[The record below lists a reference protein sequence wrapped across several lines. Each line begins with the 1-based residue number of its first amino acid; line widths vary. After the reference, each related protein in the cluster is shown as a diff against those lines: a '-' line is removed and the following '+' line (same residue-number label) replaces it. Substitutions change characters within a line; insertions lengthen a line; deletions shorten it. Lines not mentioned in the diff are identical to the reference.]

1 MLLAALVFA
10 AALCGGAATA
20 SQGGARALRSKAA
33 REPLAGQAHLTFSRL
48 AVDSAGLFHD
58 MAKRAVPDGGFTRPP
73 RAGAYM
79 PDGTPVVLFSD
90 ACLAPLLAGRGT
102 GSTAAPL
109 AAGCQAVSSGD
120 FQAMLAQVSRQLS
133 HGAGPGASNATSP
146 GQTYLCE
153 WRHES
158 HTVACVL
165 EKHPRLVT
173 VEETI
178 PLGPKP
184 SCRREPPANANAT
197 APHAAASRSASEGDL
212 VVREGPHRRA
222 MLHFLCSE
230 KLPAEARTGSELR
243 NDTAPRAPAGSDNPE
258 APFHGSAKLRPYVTV
273 EEEAKLRTAARK
285 MLRVLGNAACHCA
298 ADLSRGSLH
307 CTCART
313 RQGPAASATA
323 GEAGSAVSTDA
334 EHSALNG
341 PVSHSAAALASSNVS
356 AALEAVHRGRLG
368 LRSRMYDFWSVMQE
382 SRSVSEG
389 RLAHARSVLV
399 EASRYTL
406 AAIPIAGGP
415 SGIVSAGPLVDGAA
429 IAAAQAENAAAG
441 GPLVHGVYPGSL
453 SEAAKAAGSQPGMAT
468 EDLPAGVL
476 AMPYRDLGPQLP
488 ILVEESPVLRPVVA
502 AVKRSLAAVTPPHT
516 ASAAAEAVTM
526 TLLARR
532 LRATAAELF
541 SVYPPAL
548 SSTAALREFSQPVED
563 DSSPL
568 PHHFDRS
575 GIDRSPGPI
584 VAARTRQL
592 ARDVTHLRRL
602 ASLAAA
608 RAGTVS
614 NTDPRAVWRAVEAVI
629 RRRLALGETPAAAAT
644 SALGADAAASL
655 ERREED
661 AQEEDWLASV
671 AEAGGQETAAT
682 VRAGEAARASGEA
695 APGASGPDPELDAR
709 DEALLQ
715 VLADEAGPAAAR
727 SASSPQHLAV
737 VSRIASEAHSTSASG
752 AVAEAA
758 VRGAFLE
765 GKGAGL
771 CVMWPRCT
779 SLLGGTPLQAWLIKR
794 VAAQAP
800 AAVPSSGRCAD
811 GGKVLGIGSAAAGHG
826 AALPLGPGK
835 ASVTGAPPSD
845 AALLQSSAGRA
856 ASGHA
861 PLPLPAFVPSPTE
874 LGWSTDGLLTLRR
887 WCDGGGPME
896 ISREAIT
903 ALSGIPTAVAA
914 AFAPNFKAGAATEQD
929 AGPGT
934 PEEAAAEAAA
944 EAAKEAAAP
953 PSPSASPLPVPIR
966 ADFDVLH
973 GERALDA
980 AAALGEWRRAGR
992 AVHNLGNLGWSR
1004 SVGKGAAPVKLSLPG
1019 PPKAPQE
1026 EAAPKPPAASAAVPT
1041 PKPKPVVAEGAS
1053 PLDADG
1059 SVVPD
1064 AAPEDS
1070 PFAADSL
1077 LQTAVAEAE
1086 GALRHALA
1094 SGALDQ
1100 SAADAAPEGTAS
1112 LLQAWASAI
1121 RRSGHEALA
1130 AAVEADADAAA
1141 SDEALLAATVAKRAA
1156 GPGSAHPN
1164 TVNEE
1169 DDADMDPRERLLAN
1183 AASFRFQRHG
1193 ARDAPGLAAEAL
1205 GGAAAAHQAQPQDS
1219 MTAVD
1224 AVMAAVTA
1232 AEASER
1238 APGPANVA
1246 DEEAGGPLVRR
1257 MPADIAAAARSAGRR
1272 VASLLVRLNGTLACL
1287 CLHAGTPVAGLALP
1301 PQPPASLTDASAAS
1315 GLVASLG
1322 LSADPGAGEAE
1333 DDAEVARIEDEEAA
1347 GRAVAAVDEAL
1358 NSKAAADAAQGVAPK
1373 SILPALLQ
1381 ASGASRRLRGG
1392 FAPPPPAFGEHARP
1406 LYARSHDGPPSHYLA
1421 EAHGEGDGVVLPSDR
1436 RGRMMDDLSAF
1447 FTALERFT
1455 PRVSREAGAAFAGP
1469 DLLRAG
1475 TTGRSD
1481 PRAAMPHSKESQRPL
1496 GSLPLGLARS
1506 LLVYV
1511 ARERE
1516 RQARWPAAPLDMH
1529 QARVLA
1535 DVAQQRLGHA
1545 LGKAAMA
1552 GGAGDQARPGQA
1564 PAHPAPQA
1572 AAASAHSAGKAAP
1585 SHAAPAVAGAAP
1597 AASLLE
1603 LEASAAR
1610 AISSVGRAAASRR
1623 RVESQ
1628 AAAQA
1633 AARRRALAT
1642 VVRTLRAP
1650 GAGAPMK
1657 AMPTA
1662 EQLPS
1667 EAALDELLPADLI
1680 GDTVMFS
1687 GGLAQ
1692 LTPTRLGLPPSN
1704 PVDAGRWVAARMQE
1718 WQRAFDAEKEDVTG
1732 ALAALNG
1739 EAPWKRSSQERSKA
1753 DAAAGLHRHPKN
1765 SWPVLGINASVVS
1778 GQLRKL
1784 GAQHGMLHSELD
1796 RMSGLLS
1803 DRMQTLKDL
1812 LRKGIARAE
1821 AAASALGSALD
1832 TAAQQRQAA
1841 LDSAKT
1847 SAQGVSGML
1856 GELKGA
1862 IDSVAA
1868 GTLATGAR
1876 PEDIAACLAEVSSDE
1891 AARGEGNSMAESASE
1906 ALQVLAA
1913 ARRELAAALEAHPSK
1928 KKKHSHDHKPP
1939 QEDSALPKSPA
1950 EQKLAKTAELL
1961 SGRGV
1966 ISEDEHP
1973 VVVRAR
1979 DGMINAEAR
1988 AIAAALREHT
1998 LLLACLRKRGS
2009 RLRGAGAA
2017 AAARNVSGAPL
2028 ALAAVNSTAAAE
2040 AQRSAAADLAAA
2052 HKRLAEERRLWEEA
2066 VVRLARPKTC
2076 LQLQG
2081 LATGGTDGM
2090 YTIFPPDDVQFR
2102 GVKVYCDMTTDGG
2115 GWTLVAYGQEG
2126 QVGGPMG
2133 VSHGMYDPVNRSA
2146 SAGLNALWVAQAS
2159 KEVALSW
2166 MPKGADAKAPPSGP
2180 MHTYGAAAAYA
2191 VPIPATTD
2199 LALTPAPPPQTCVSD
2214 RGDYTVT
2221 TVRCLAMPKKADA
2234 AEQARR
2240 ENQRQAEAAQAAES
2254 GAAPAEAN
2262 DALGFGGDAGNGVDS
2277 SDRKAVDG
2285 SGATLPPPQGTQTEH
2300 CKLPARMYT
2309 GTQSLG
2315 VCHGHAYGVVLR
2327 GAPDQDCDGPLAL
2340 GEGGSKSQ
2348 PLVPGAPA
2356 DAPRQGPAQLGLMVG
2371 VDGTPGCAGV
2381 MDQGRDGF
2389 MPRYV
2394 AVWMR

>member
-58 MAKRAVPDGGFTRPP
+58 MAKRA
-73 RAGAYM
+73 
-79 PDGTPVVLFSD
+79 
-90 ACLAPLLAGRGT
+90 
-102 GSTAAPL
+102 
-109 AAGCQAVSSGD
+109 
-120 FQAMLAQVSRQLS
+120 VSRQLS

-184 SCRREPPANANAT
+184 SCRREPPADANAT

-258 APFHGSAKLRPYVTV
+258 APFHGSAKLRPYVT
-273 EEEAKLRTAARK
+273 
-285 MLRVLGNAACHCA
+285 
-298 ADLSRGSLH
+298 
-307 CTCART
+307 
-313 RQGPAASATA
+313 GPAASATA

-389 RLAHARSVLV
+389 RLAHSRSVLV

-727 SASSPQHLAV
+727 SASSPQHLAA

-758 VRGAFLE
+758 VR
-765 GKGAGL
+765 
-771 CVMWPRCT
+771 
-779 SLLGGTPLQAWLIKR
+779 
-794 VAAQAP
+794 
-800 AAVPSSGRCAD
+800 
-811 GGKVLGIGSAAAGHG
+811 
-826 AALPLGPGK
+826 
-835 ASVTGAPPSD
+835 
-845 AALLQSSAGRA
+845 
-856 ASGHA
+856 
-861 PLPLPAFVPSPTE
+861 
-874 LGWSTDGLLTLRR
+874 
-887 WCDGGGPME
+887 
-896 ISREAIT
+896 
-903 ALSGIPTAVAA
+903 
-914 AFAPNFKAGAATEQD
+914 
-929 AGPGT
+929 
-934 PEEAAAEAAA
+934 
-944 EAAKEAAAP
+944 
-953 PSPSASPLPVPIR
+953 
-966 ADFDVLH
+966 DFDVLH

-1564 PAHPAPQA
+1564 PAHPAPKA
-1572 AAASAHSAGKAAP
+1572 AAASAHPAGKAAP

-1973 VVVRAR
+1973 VV
-1979 DGMINAEAR
+1979 
-1988 AIAAALREHT
+1988 
-1998 LLLACLRKRGS
+1998 
-2009 RLRGAGAA
+2009 
-2017 AAARNVSGAPL
+2017 
-2028 ALAAVNSTAAAE
+2028 
-2040 AQRSAAADLAAA
+2040 
-2052 HKRLAEERRLWEEA
+2052 
-2066 VVRLARPKTC
+2066 
-2076 LQLQG
+2076 LQG

-2389 MPRYV
+2389 VPRYV